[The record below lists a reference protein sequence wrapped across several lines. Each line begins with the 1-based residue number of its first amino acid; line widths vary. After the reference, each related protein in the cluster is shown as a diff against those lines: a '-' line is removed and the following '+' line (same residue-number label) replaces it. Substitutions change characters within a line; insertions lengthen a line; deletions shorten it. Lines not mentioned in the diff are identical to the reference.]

1 MTILIVD
8 DDRPAVS
15 GIVQI
20 IDWQKIGI
28 TQVLT
33 AYGVQEA
40 ISRLK
45 EAHVDILLT
54 DIEMLDG
61 TGFDLIKWCNE
72 HDGSYV
78 SVILSSFPNF
88 YYAQHAMAL
97 GVYEYLLK
105 PIEDDVLESTII
117 RSIMHLKKRQDLLE
131 PPKAGSDL
139 LIDRIRFYIIEH
151 ISEEISRS
159 DLASF
164 VGLSPEYLS
173 TYFKK
178 ETGMTLSDHIKSER
192 IEFAKRLLRHSNLS
206 ISTISGNVGYD
217 SLSYF
222 SQVFRRSV
230 GLTPRE
236 YRQKKLG
243 ERK

>member
-1 MTILIVD
+1 MNILIVD

-15 GIVQI
+15 GIIQI
-20 IDWQKIGI
+20 FDWKRMGI
-28 TQVLT
+28 SKVFS
-33 AYGVQEA
+33 AYGVNEA
-40 ISRLK
+40 ISKLQD
-45 EAHVDILLT
+45 ESVDILLT

-72 HDGSYV
+72 RGHNYV

-105 PIEDDVLESTII
+105 PIDDDVLESTII
-117 RSIMHLKKRQDLLE
+117 RSMVHLKKRHAVLE
-131 PPKAGSDL
+131 PPKTGNDL
-139 LIDRIRFYIIEH
+139 LVERVRFYIIEH
-151 ISEEISRS
+151 ISEEISRN

-178 ETGMTLSDHIKSER
+178 ETGTTLSEHIKAER
-192 IEFAKRLLRHSNLS
+192 VEFAKRLLRHSNLS
-206 ISTISGNVGYD
+206 ISAISGNVGYD

-230 GLTPRE
+230 GFTPRE
-236 YRQKKLG
+236 YRQQKLK
-243 ERK
+243 ER